1 MTGLIRTGHRLYLV
15 IHKPVGHHFI
25 SQRLRL
31 LGLECHS
38 TLLFPCNCR
47 ESVQAA
53 LRIFK

>member
-38 TLLFPCNCR
+38 ILLFPCNCR
-47 ESVQAA
+47 ESVQVA